1 MTKKRIL
8 VGGATLALTLGLGAG
23 IAAAQT
29 DPTPPTR
36 PPEAGTTMHD
46 GDMGNM
52 GAMHAQMPD
61 EMRAQCETIHVRG
74 GAMDHDQMMN
84 GRMGSGMMN
93 DRMSAQS

>member
-36 PPEAGTTMHD
+36 PPEAGAMHD
-46 GDMGNM
+46 GDM
-52 GAMHAQMPD
+52 GAMHAQMPE
-61 EMRAQCETIHVRG
+61 EMRAQCETIHARG
-74 GAMDHDQMMN
+74 SAMGHDQMMN
-84 GRMGSGMMN
+84 GGMGSGMLN
-93 DRMSAQS
+93 GRLDSES